1 MYSILIIDDEPIV
14 KIALRSILPW
24 EEHGFSICG
33 TASNGLEAMSL
44 IEKHQPD
51 VIITDLKM
59 PEMDGLE
66 LIRTLKEKNYPGEI
80 LVLSNYEDFDSV
92 RSALLLGAAD
102 YLLKIKISPDTLLAC
117 LNKTTEKL
125 QKKKNWFKRNIEKLQ
140 EKADRKVP
148 VPAETVSENR
158 TRLLLSFFE
167 GETSLSSFTG
177 QNAGTDLRF
186 MQEPCAVCYVTFE
199 KFLSNE
205 AFSISGKLLC
215 DMILDAVQGVLQPY
229 ILVLND
235 YSALVVFSQKELDA
249 GQMKVD
255 QLVKKLYNRFTMYQS
270 FAPDMPYQENLPDYE
285 EARNIYQT
293 FTINEGH
300 YTDDIAKT
308 LAYIEGNYMHRL
320 TLSSISANVSL
331 SSSYLCRV
339 FKSEVGTSITSYLNN
354 LRIRKAATMIK
365 DNRLSLKEISTMVGI
380 DDQLYFSRLFKKC
393 MGISP
398 SEYGKRFHQ

>member
-1 MYSILIIDDEPIV
+1 MYNILIVDDEPIV

-24 EEHGFSICG
+24 EEYGFFICG
-33 TASNGLEAMSL
+33 TAGNGLEALSL
-44 IEKHQPD
+44 IEKQHPD

-59 PEMDGLE
+59 PGMDGLE

-102 YLLKIKISPDTLLAC
+102 YLLKIKIQADTLLAC

-125 QKKKNWFKRNIEKLQ
+125 QKKAGEKS
-140 EKADRKVP
+140 P
-148 VPAETVSENR
+148 VPEETISENR
-158 TRLLLSFFE
+158 NRLLLSFFQGDSSLASFIQE
-167 GETSLSSFTG
+167 NRETKLG
-177 QNAGTDLRF
+177 F
-186 MQEPCAVCYVTFE
+186 MEKSCAICYVTFE
-199 KFLSNE
+199 KFLSND
-205 AFSISGKLLC
+205 AFSISANLLR
-215 DMILDAVQGVLQPY
+215 DMILDAVQGALQPY

-235 YSALVVFSQKELDA
+235 YSALVVFSQRELTVS
-249 GQMKVD
+249 QIKVE

-270 FAPDMPYQENLPDYE
+270 FAPDMPYQENLKNYE
-285 EARNIYQT
+285 EARKIYQS
-293 FTINEGH
+293 FHQNEGH
-300 YTDDIAKT
+300 YKNDVAKT
-308 LAYIEGNYMHRL
+308 IAYIEENYMHRL
-320 TLSSISANVSL
+320 TLASISANVNL

-354 LRIRKAATMIK
+354 LRIRKAATLIK
-365 DNRLSLKEISTMVGI
+365 EQDLSLKEISAMVGI

-398 SEYGKRFHQ
+398 SEYGKKFHQ

>member
-1 MYSILIIDDEPIV
+1 ML
-14 KIALRSILPW
+14 
-24 EEHGFSICG
+24 
-33 TASNGLEAMSL
+33 
-44 IEKHQPD
+44 
-51 VIITDLKM
+51 IITDLKM

-125 QKKKNWFKRNIEKLQ
+125 Q

-177 QNAGTDLRF
+177 QNAGTDLLF

-320 TLSSISANVSL
+320 TLSSISANVNL

>member
-1 MYSILIIDDEPIV
+1 MYNILIVDDEPIV

-24 EEHGFSICG
+24 EEYGFFICG
-33 TASNGLEAMSL
+33 TAGNGLEALSL
-44 IEKHQPD
+44 VEKQHPD

-59 PEMDGLE
+59 PGMDGLE

-102 YLLKIKISPDTLLAC
+102 YLLKIKIQADTLLAC

-125 QKKKNWFKRNIEKLQ
+125 QKKAGEKS
-140 EKADRKVP
+140 P
-148 VPAETVSENR
+148 VPEEIISENR
-158 TRLLLSFFE
+158 NRLLLSFFQRDSSLASFIRE
-167 GETSLSSFTG
+167 NRETELG
-177 QNAGTDLRF
+177 F
-186 MQEPCAVCYVTFE
+186 MEKSCAICYVTFE
-199 KFLSNE
+199 KFLSND
-205 AFSISGKLLC
+205 AFSISANLLR
-215 DMILDAVQGVLQPY
+215 DMILDAVQGALQPY

-235 YSALVVFSQKELDA
+235 YSALVVFSQKELTVS
-249 GQMKVD
+249 QIKVE

-270 FAPDMPYQENLPDYE
+270 FAPDMPYQENLKNYE
-285 EARNIYQT
+285 EARKIYQS
-293 FTINEGH
+293 FHQNEGH
-300 YTDDIAKT
+300 YKNDVAKT
-308 LAYIEGNYMHRL
+308 ITYIEENYMHRL
-320 TLSSISANVSL
+320 TLASISANVNL

-354 LRIRKAATMIK
+354 LRIRKAATLIK
-365 DNRLSLKEISTMVGI
+365 EQDLSLKEISAMVGI

-398 SEYGKRFHQ
+398 SEYGKKFHQ